1 MAHEAAT
8 YAAAL
13 AGKTPAETKDEVDAA
28 TTAARSS
35 YQSSF
40 EATEEQYQAR
50 SDLDGTPVIT
60 MIDPDAYEAQE
71 EDETLTLTLTGND
84 FTGVTSVTL
93 GGVAATEVAV
103 NTDLEIEATFPIP
116 AEAGDLDVIAHKGEL
131 HSNAVVLAFTI
142 AA

>member
-1 MAHEAAT
+1 MPHEAAT
-8 YAAAL
+8 YQDAL
-13 AGKTPAETKDEVDAA
+13 TSKTPAETKAEVEDQIDDA
-28 TTAARSS
+28 RDS
-35 YQSSF
+35 YQSSLF
-40 EATEEQYQAR
+40 ATGDEYQAR

-93 GGVAATEVAV
+93 GGVAATEVTV

-116 AEAGDLDVIAHKGEL
+116 AEAGDLDVIAHKGEQ

>member
-40 EATEEQYQAR
+40 EATEEQYQERA
-50 SDLDGTPVIT
+50 DLEGRPVIAS
-60 MIDPDAYEAQE
+60 IDPESFEATE
-71 EDETLTLTLTGND
+71 EDTDVTITLRGED

-93 GGVAATEVAV
+93 GGVAATEVTV
-103 NTDLEIEATFPIP
+103 NDDQEIEATFPIP
-116 AEAGDLDVIAHKGEL
+116 EDEGTLDVIAHKGEL
-131 HSNAVVLAFTI
+131 HSNAVPLTFTI

>member
-8 YAAAL
+8 YVAAL

-40 EATEEQYQAR
+40 EATEEQYQEGAPLI
-50 SDLDGTPVIT
+50 SA
-60 MIDPDAYEAQE
+60 IDPESFEATE
-71 EDETLTLTLTGND
+71 EDTDVTITLTGED

-93 GGVAATEVAV
+93 SGVEATEFTI
-103 NTDLEIEATFPIP
+103 NDDHEIEVTFALPEG
-116 AEAGDLDVIAHKGEL
+116 AAVHDLRASKGEL
-131 HSNAVVLAFTI
+131 RGNIVQFEITRA
-142 AA
+142 